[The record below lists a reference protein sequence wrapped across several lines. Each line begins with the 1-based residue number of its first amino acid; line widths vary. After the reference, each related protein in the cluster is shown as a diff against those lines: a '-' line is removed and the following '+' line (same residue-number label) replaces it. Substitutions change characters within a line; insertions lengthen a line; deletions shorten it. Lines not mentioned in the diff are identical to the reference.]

1 MIKKSTTLALIVP
14 VCVVLSFTCTKP
26 LEGSGNEQ
34 ENADQIGAA
43 EVQWPEQLDMAQPS
57 TFSKAEESVQRP
69 EAPIVPTPEK
79 TKAPLNT
86 LEPRAAAF
94 FPSWGKFRKI
104 YGDVGLSL
112 QLEAARTLKNHHWL
126 EIWENLEWIFM
137 DGTTGRCHTDID
149 IVDLSVGLK
158 FVKRAFREKLF
169 LYLGAGIDAGGVFI
183 ENDLRCGHSETSI
196 ITNSGGDSAA
206 SPNPAARSILALML
220 TFLYLP
226 ITFICPFISTT
237 IITWAA
243 SK

>member
-1 MIKKSTTLALIVP
+1 MIKKNITLALIYSF
-14 VCVVLSFTCTKP
+14 CVVLSLTCTKP
-26 LEGSGNEQ
+26 LEGSGIVVAQ
-34 ENADQIGAA
+34 E
-43 EVQWPEQLDMAQPS
+43 QWPQTPIAS
-57 TFSKAEESVQRP
+57 TPK
-69 EAPIVPTPEK
+69 K
-79 TKAPLNT
+79 TNDHLNT

-137 DGTTGRCHTDID
+137 DGTTGHCHTKID

-183 ENDLRCGHSETSI
+183 ENDLRCGQSKTSHDHKFKWGFGGVAK
-196 ITNSGGDSAA
+196 SGGQIYFGPHAYLSLFADY
-206 SPNPAARSILALML
+206 
-220 TFLYLP
+220 LYLP
-226 ITFICPFISTT
+226 IHFHHDHNVGGFKVGGGLG
-237 IITWAA
+237 ARF
-243 SK
+243 